1 MSTDPT
7 ETVPTILVAHTV
19 GAARFLLLNR
29 PERRNALVP
38 DLARKL
44 AAEVRAAE
52 QDKGIRAVALRGAGG
67 HFSVGLDLKWYLTL
81 GDTPPRSV
89 LEEGL
94 RAFQDTIRA
103 VVRSPLPIIALL
115 EGSVAGFGL
124 DLALAC
130 DLRIA
135 AHTTTLSS
143 AFAQMGL
150 VPDGGST
157 YTLPRLVGTE
167 HASSILM
174 SGETVDAERAQSIGR
189 SPRGAHRK
197 PIASIGGANQ
207 GTHECRQPTSA
218 RGQTRARGKGASGSA
233 PVSGVSSQARR
244 VSAKNETTLV
254 FVGGRPVQ
262 RREREPHLPHQHR
275 HLSAVMDL
283 VDHEHK

>member
-1 MSTDPT
+1 MRESSLEDGIKAPPLLDTSWRRSYPFGRVYRSHRDRPH
-7 ETVPTILVAHTV
+7 AHTV

-115 EGSVAGFGL
+115 EGSVAKRS
-124 DLALAC
+124 AP
-130 DLRIA
+130 
-135 AHTTTLSS
+135 SS
-143 AFAQMGL
+143 AHHF
-150 VPDGGST
+150 P
-157 YTLPRLVGTE
+157 
-167 HASSILM
+167 SS
-174 SGETVDAERAQSIGR
+174 RCW
-189 SPRGAHRK
+189 RGAS
-197 PIASIGGANQ
+197 PDSASTSHWPAISASP
-207 GTHECRQPTSA
+207 PT
-218 RGQTRARGKGASGSA
+218 
-233 PVSGVSSQARR
+233 P
-244 VSAKNETTLV
+244 
-254 FVGGRPVQ
+254 P
-262 RREREPHLPHQHR
+262 P
-275 HLSAVMDL
+275 
-283 VDHEHK
+283 

>member
-1 MSTDPT
+1 VSTDPT

-135 AHTTTLSS
+135 THTATLSS

-174 SGETVDAERAQSIGR
+174 SGETVDAERAQSIGLV
-189 SPRGAHRK
+189 SAVTSEDSLEAVAGALVER
-197 PIASIGGANQ
+197 IASQSRRSVAQIKAL
-207 GTHECRQPTSA
+207 TSA
-218 RGQTRARGKGASGSA
+218 GSRPALEARLEREGKAQVEALLSQEFRARLDAFL
-233 PVSGVSSQARR
+233 RR
-244 VSAKNETTLV
+244 TKPL
-254 FVGGRPVQ
+254 
-262 RREREPHLPHQHR
+262 
-275 HLSAVMDL
+275 
-283 VDHEHK
+283 